1 MLILVVNYNCV
12 PLRTPVLGD
21 GGLEEVMEDLNS
33 GKIMYVFVRIS
44 DPKTSMKKNILIN
57 WQASHNII
65 LILTYYLLLLTSY
78 YILVGHGMKSVYTD
92 KIR

>member
-65 LILTYYLLLLTSY
+65 LILITFSYLLHSGGAWNE
-78 YILVGHGMKSVYTD
+78 VCVHRQD
-92 KIR
+92 KIIK